1 MAHKNITIDQLA
13 QRINEGFKTTATKED
28 MQEFRR
34 EVADEHD
41 RIRSDIRDIKTTLG
55 PLVRTVAAMER
66 EFQDLKCA
74 SAALSAKSAL
84 PNDKGTRSRTAGV
97 SPLFGYMGSSAAWR
111 GRSRPSPPPFR
122 PPSPQT

>member
-13 QRINEGFKTTATKED
+13 KMINEGFKTTATQED
-28 MQEFRR
+28 IQEFRR

-66 EFQDLKCA
+66 EFQDLRVGRLERKIG
-74 SAALSAKSAL
+74 LAK
-84 PNDKGTRSRTAGV
+84 P
-97 SPLFGYMGSSAAWR
+97 
-111 GRSRPSPPPFR
+111 
-122 PPSPQT
+122 